1 MYTYAYDIQQK
12 NKNSIFIWCRGV
24 NGYNWVGFEYIIIS
38 NSIMIF

>member
-1 MYTYAYDIQQK
+1 MYTYAYDLQQK
-12 NKNSIFIWCRGV
+12 NKHSIFIWCGGV